1 MKILIVSSYFGN
13 VIGGALNFIK
23 ELSLELTVR
32 GHSVYLLLD
41 DRYKNLFSEKEF
53 NIIWFSSAKITYYS
67 PSISF
72 LKIIAKIDVDIIH
85 LNGYLS
91 FQTDFGAL
99 VGFLRKIPII
109 LTPHGSLLAYDYLY
123 DSSLSKLPYRL
134 HDLLTLKLPAK
145 ISKYIIPTSQSEFKD
160 CVKFGINKHKIRK
173 IPISFS
179 PLLDLSLEKKNSIKK
194 IKILFVGR
202 IVPLKN
208 LDVVLKS
215 IQIIKNN
222 IHNIEF
228 IIVGDEVQGRL
239 YGDLGHKKQLE
250 SLIKSLDITE
260 NVQFVG
266 WKTHDDLWKIYRD
279 SDLFVFASIYENFGL
294 PLLEAAYFGLPLIS
308 TDVGIASEL
317 IDENNG
323 GEIILEL
330 KPEKFAKSILKI
342 LLDKKAYDDASKH
355 IRSNACNFSIKFIAD
370 KYEEIF
376 EDVSQIE

>member
-1 MKILIVSSYFGN
+1 M
-13 VIGGALNFIK
+13 IGGALNFIK
-23 ELSLELTVR
+23 ELSMELTAR

-67 PSISF
+67 PSLSF

-99 VGFLRKIPII
+99 IGFLRKIPII
-109 LTPHGSLLAYDYLY
+109 LTPHGSLLGYDYLY
-123 DSSLSKLPYRL
+123 DSALSKLPYHL
-134 HDLLTLKLPAK
+134 HDLLTLKLPSRL
-145 ISKYIIPTSQSEFKD
+145 SKYVIPTSQSEFKD
-160 CVKFGINKHKIRK
+160 CIKFGISKNKIKQ

-179 PLLDLSLEKKNSIKK
+179 PLIHLSLEKKNSIKK

-208 LDVVLKS
+208 LDVILKS
-215 IQIIKNN
+215 IQIIKNT
-222 IHNIEF
+222 ILDIEF

-239 YGDLGHKKQLE
+239 YGDSGYKNQLK
-250 SLIKSLDITE
+250 SLITSLGISE
-260 NVQFVG
+260 NVKFVG
-266 WKTHDDLWKIYRD
+266 WKTNDDLWKIYCD
-279 SDLFVFASIYENFGL
+279 SDLFVFASTYENFGL

-317 IDENNG
+317 INENNG
-323 GEIILEL
+323 GEIILEPS
-330 KPEKFAKSILKI
+330 PEKFAKSILKI
-342 LLDKKAYDDASKH
+342 LSDKKLYDDASKYVQ
-355 IRSNACNFSIKFIAD
+355 SNAKNFSIKLIAA

-376 EDVSQIE
+376 KDMVEK